1 MAESMSKEKKVIT
14 KKKYIISLVL
24 AIVITGVVI
33 GLGVWVA
40 TGGYSAFMS
49 PVTATLPQDESQY
62 GEQEKAAL
70 TVSENFWTAMENAD
84 EAGMRENADEK
95 CVFVHIGM
103 TCNLD
108 DEIRAYTS
116 GTFRPT
122 SIVFHG
128 KNVNVFNETAIVITD
143 CDYSLKLGG
152 MPTTHH
158 FAVTEAYTL
167 IDGQWKL
174 VQFSFTAL
182 TR

>member
-1 MAESMSKEKKVIT
+1 MVT
-14 KKKYIISLVL
+14 KKKFIISLICS
-24 AIVITGVVI
+24 IVITGVVV
-33 GLGVWVA
+33 GLIVWVA
-40 TGGYSAFMS
+40 TGGYSAFM
-49 PVTATLPQDESQY
+49 PPITATLPQDESQY
-62 GEQEKAAL
+62 GEQGKAVL
-70 TVSENFWTAMENAD
+70 TVSKNFWTAMENAD

-95 CVFVHIGM
+95 CIFVHIGM

-108 DEIRAYTS
+108 DEIYAYTS
-116 GTFRPT
+116 GAFKPT
-122 SIVFHG
+122 KIEFHG
-128 KNVNVFNETAIVITD
+128 KNVNVFNDTAIVITD

-182 TR
+182 MR